1 MRETEVGGAARCF
14 RQTRSNQRGSMRG
27 VPPHMNVRVAYPRF
41 PSTAFACP
49 HAKAGAT
56 RKGRMAEKLYAC
68 VRGPGLGHDR
78 AASRPAAAAHWCARR
93 RPRVALTVLL
103 DTSAEVTLREIVP
116 ALVVVEAGGK
126 RARRVPARIQAAVW
140 ALRDG
145 HRLRGA
151 DQGPHAPTMQS
162 PPSKCALDF
171 LHDTLRSCRRPRG
184 AWICA
189 LALKRNLSP
198 LGALRVTR
206 AAVRGVAP
214 HRLTWREGVMGLQ

>member
-1 MRETEVGGAARCF
+1 MEGAQRAGVAWYAEASVRETEVGGAARCF

-103 DTSAEVTLREIVP
+103 DTSAEVTLCEIVP

-140 ALRDG
+140 ALRHG
-145 HRLRGA
+145 TVIGCAGPIKVLMLPRCNPLQANARLIFC
-151 DQGPHAPTMQS
+151 MI
-162 PPSKCALDF
+162 L
-171 LHDTLRSCRRPRG
+171 
-184 AWICA
+184 
-189 LALKRNLSP
+189 
-198 LGALRVTR
+198 
-206 AAVRGVAP
+206 
-214 HRLTWREGVMGLQ
+214 